1 VFNAAATLANDE
13 TPNENTAQ
21 RIACEPV
28 VERTPVMQR
37 PAAEVAGEV
46 DISASDAKQTAA
58 SPRRR
63 LLVVDDNRD
72 FTDTMAVLL
81 EAIGHEVRTAY
92 DGREVAAIVA
102 EFKPQVVLLD
112 IGLPGIDG
120 YEVARR
126 LRASPQYSGTVLIA
140 VSGYGQQADR
150 NRAQEAGFDHHL
162 VKPVDP
168 DKLAGL
174 IESLAQE

>member
-1 VFNAAATLANDE
+1 V
-13 TPNENTAQ
+13 
-21 RIACEPV
+21 CEFV
-28 VERTPVMQR
+28 AERKSVSRR
-37 PAAEVAGEV
+37 PAAEDTCEV
-46 DISASDAKQTAA
+46 DVSAPDVQQIAA

-72 FTDTMAVLL
+72 FTDTMAILL

-92 DGREVAAIVA
+92 DGREVATIVA
-102 EFKPQVVLLD
+102 DFKPQVVLLD

-120 YEVARR
+120 YELARR
-126 LRASPQYSGTVLIA
+126 LRASPQYSGAALIA

-150 NRAQEAGFDHHL
+150 TRAQEAGFDHHL

-168 DKLAGL
+168 DKLAKL
-174 IESLAQE
+174 IEDLAQE